1 MSPLIRLSATIF
13 IIFASIGV
21 GYILQRAV
29 NRGFLVIDSR
39 RLDKWRVTAQTLA
52 IFIFFPLAAML
63 SLWGL
68 PNPNPELFALPLL
81 GMLAYT
87 AGGGLAVLFARL
99 QGLPPNQTG
108 AYYCCG
114 AFNNIGAIG
123 ALVCLVF
130 LGENAIALVVLF
142 RMLEDFYYFGLSFPI
157 ARRFASS
164 GSKAPPRNKKF
175 ILVLGLILAAL
186 VCGILLNIYKI
197 ERPAAAGSLASLLVL
212 SATVIFLITI
222 GMTLRLSAICKYLKP
237 ALLLCLIKFCLVP
250 ILTVCAAMFLGVENF
265 DKGLALKVVIILS
278 AMPVAMTALAPAA
291 IFGLDLDLANTCWIV
306 STMALLAVLPALY
319 YIISF
324 I

>member
-13 IIFASIGV
+13 IIFASIASGCL
-21 GYILQRAV
+21 LQRAV
-29 NRGFLVIDSR
+29 KSGVLAIDSR
-39 RLDKWRVTAQTLA
+39 RLDKWRLTAQTLA

-68 PNPNPELFALPLL
+68 PDPNPELFTLPLL
-81 GMLAYT
+81 GLLAYT
-87 AGGGLAVLFARL
+87 AGGGLAVLSARL
-99 QGLPPNQTG
+99 QGMSPGQTG

-130 LGENAIALVVLF
+130 LGENAIALVILF

-164 GSKAPPRNKKF
+164 VRKDPPHNKKF
-175 ILVLGLILAAL
+175 ILALGLILAAL
-186 VCGILLNIYKI
+186 VLGILLNIYNIK
-197 ERPAAAGSLASLLVL
+197 RPAAGGILASTLVIG
-212 SATVIFLITI
+212 ATVIFLITI
-222 GMTLRLSAICKYLKP
+222 GMTLRLSAIREYLKP
-237 ALLLCLIKFCLVP
+237 ALLLCIIKFCLVP
-250 ILTVCAAMFLGVENF
+250 IVIVCAALLLGVENF
-265 DKGLALKVVIILS
+265 DKGLALKVVVILS

-306 STMALLAVLPALY
+306 STIALIAVLPALY